1 MKGLSS
7 MSRNPYDSENLN
19 DQFEFDDFKEQ
30 SEPGPLKPTLYDHFR
45 AAGTIAMAVGIVA
58 AIIWGCIYHETVTA
72 FLVIGII
79 CSLLLATLYMM
90 ILDPEGIPEDYC

>member
-7 MSRNPYDSENLN
+7 MSRNPYEPDSIETKS
-19 DQFEFDDFKEQ
+19 ESEQ
-30 SEPGPLKPTLYDHFR
+30 AKPTLYDHFR

-58 AIIWGCIYHETVTA
+58 AIIWGGIYYETVTVY
-72 FLVIGII
+72 LVIGII
-79 CSLLLATLYMM
+79 CSIILAAFYMM